1 MGTIYTTIKKSSNK
15 TMDLFDPSIEQ
26 LVSEIIAVNYAWK
39 KAQDLFD
46 CADNYLANS
55 LRDLKARLQIRLLRS
70 YAPEQV
76 YLMTDTNSNQDYDEP
91 LYGLQLEVSI
101 NGRKD
106 AAHMPVRVAEKNLSV
121 QELQQFIKS

>member
-1 MGTIYTTIKKSSNK
+1 
-15 TMDLFDPSIEQ
+15 MDLFDPSIEQ

-46 CADNYLANS
+46 HPDNYLANS

-91 LYGLQLEVSI
+91 LYGLQLMKSI
-101 NGRKD
+101 MKG
-106 AAHMPVRVAEKNLSV
+106 
-121 QELQQFIKS
+121 I